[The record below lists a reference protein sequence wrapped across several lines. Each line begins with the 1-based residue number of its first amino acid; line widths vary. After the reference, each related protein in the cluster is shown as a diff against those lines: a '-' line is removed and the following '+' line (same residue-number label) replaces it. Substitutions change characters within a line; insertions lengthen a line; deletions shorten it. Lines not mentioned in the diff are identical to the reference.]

1 MHLDTNKAI
10 SQFLFI
16 TDKPTTTDLI
26 FVLGSEYFPKM
37 DIAIKLYKQGYAPKI
52 FISGGAY
59 QGKDR
64 VTSESFEFA
73 QYAISKG
80 VPKSAIIIE
89 EKSTN
94 TKENFIHSKSIIARK
109 LGWNKVKKITF
120 ICHAFHTRR
129 VLMTAHRH
137 WPANLKYYFAPVI
150 DDRKIGPN
158 NWWKSEVAKHRVYG
172 ELERIGKYA
181 LQDDIS

>member
-16 TDKPTTTDLI
+16 KNEPTKCDLI

-64 VTSESFEFA
+64 ATSESFEFA
-73 QYAISKG
+73 QYAINKG
-80 VPKSAIIIE
+80 VPKGDIILE
-89 EKSTN
+89 EESTN
-94 TKENFIHSKSIIARK
+94 TKENFTHSKSIISRK
-109 LGWNKVKKITF
+109 LGWKNVKKVTF
-120 ICHAFHTRR
+120 ICHAFHARR
-129 VLMTAHRH
+129 VLMTATKH
-137 WPANLKYYFAPVI
+137 WPSSLKYYFAPVI
-150 DDRKIGPN
+150 DQRNIGPN
-158 NWWKSEVAKHRVYG
+158 NWWKSDIAKQRIYG

-181 LQDDIS
+181 IQGDIC